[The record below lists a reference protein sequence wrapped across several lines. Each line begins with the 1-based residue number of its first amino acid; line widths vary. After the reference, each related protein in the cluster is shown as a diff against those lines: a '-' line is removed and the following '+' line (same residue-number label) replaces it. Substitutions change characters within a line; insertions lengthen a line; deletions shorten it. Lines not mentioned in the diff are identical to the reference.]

1 MCCFFLVFLFLP
13 ISSLYHTEDKVPST
27 NGTMPRVRIYTAKY
41 IQEIKFQKLRCAFI
55 YHKFQVKTINKGGL
69 QTWKCC
75 SRKLSS
81 VVHCTAATGRRFRC
95 DIILGKNEYLYE
107 SLVGCMSLRITVWIL
122 FCSRIGLSKKIYSK
136 ISL

>member
-1 MCCFFLVFLFLP
+1 MWFLDVEMLFENIYWDL
-13 ISSLYHTEDKVPST
+13 S
-27 NGTMPRVRIYTAKY
+27 RI
-41 IQEIKFQKLRCAFI
+41 
-55 YHKFQVKTINKGGL
+55 
-69 QTWKCC
+69 
-75 SRKLSS
+75 LSS

-95 DIILGKNEYLYE
+95 DIVLGKNEYLYE